1 MSRRKETMFDQQ
13 KYIDTYVKENYKSLK
28 IRIRKDNK
36 LLMKKLSD
44 VKNVNQYIS
53 SLIMKDIYENRS
65 FNFINDK
72 VKIDFHLSK
81 VMKNLVDQAEKA
93 DILDDYGLYMNIAD
107 AIDSQGKLETTHHEL
122 REIEWIKL
130 TQRYCL

>member
-1 MSRRKETMFDQQ
+1 MKQ
-13 KYIDTYVKENYKSLK
+13 NYKSLK
-28 IRIRKDNK
+28 IRIRKDDK

-53 SLIMKDIYENRS
+53 SLIMKDIYENRE

-72 VKIDFHLSK
+72 VKINFKLSK
-81 VMKNLVDQAEKA
+81 TMKNLVDRAERA
-93 DILDDYGLYMNIAD
+93 DLLDDYGLYMNLAD
-107 AIDSQGKLETTHHEL
+107 AIDSQGKLETTHHEM

>member
-1 MSRRKETMFDQQ
+1 MFDQQ
-13 KYIDTYVKENYKSLK
+13 KYVNSYIKENYKSLK

-36 LLMKKLSD
+36 LIISKLSN

-53 SLIMKDIYENRS
+53 SLIMKDIFEHRK

-72 VKIDFHLSK
+72 VKIDFKLS
-81 VMKNLVDQAEKA
+81 VTMQNLVDEAEKA
-93 DILDDYGLYMNIAD
+93 DILDDYGLYMNLAD
-107 AIDSQGKLETTHHEL
+107 AIDSQGKLETTHHEM
-122 REIEWIKL
+122 REDHWIKL

>member
-1 MSRRKETMFDQQ
+1 MFDQQ
-13 KYIDTYVKENYKSLK
+13 KYINSYMKENYKSLK
-28 IRIRKDNK
+28 IRIRKDDK

-53 SLIMKDIYENRS
+53 SLIMKDIYENRE
-65 FNFINDK
+65 FNYINDK
-72 VKIDFHLSK
+72 VKINFKLSK
-81 VMKNLVDQAEKA
+81 TMKNLVDRAERA
-93 DILDDYGLYMNIAD
+93 DLLDDYGLYMNLAD
-107 AIDSQGKLETTHHEL
+107 AIDSQGKLETTHHEM